1 MTYDNILY
9 DTDGRVATV
18 TLNRPEKLN
27 ALSNELR
34 GEMFHALK
42 AAEADSSIGVIII
55 KGAGRAF
62 SAGYDLQ
69 PSPDPDHPHTNQWT
83 GLPDTGTTH
92 PQHYDWSRH
101 AVMGNFIIWE
111 LAKPVIG
118 QIHGYCLAGATELAS
133 ACDLRIAAEDTYFAL
148 PEVDLG
154 VPVRWGGVPR
164 LVRELGPSLARE
176 LMLTCRPFTAHEAK
190 DAGFLTKVIPPEE
203 LDDAVR
209 ELADTLCDKPG
220 QPLRAVKRSIAEAV
234 EAMTPARAGL

>member
-1 MTYDNILY
+1 MDEVSISYRGDFQ
-9 DTDGRVATV
+9 ATITIERPE
-18 TLNRPEKLN
+18 TLNSLAASTLT
-27 ALSNELR
+27 ALSR
-34 GEMFHALK
+34 A
-42 AAEADSSIGVIII
+42 AAEVSARRDSLKVVLLEGR
-55 KGAGRAF
+55 GRAF
-62 SAGYDLQ
+62 SSGLDLRMLE
-69 PSPDPDHPHTNQWT
+69 PDC
-83 GLPDTGTTH
+83 GV
-92 PQHYDWSRH
+92 
-101 AVMGNFIIWE
+101 AVREIVRG
-111 LAKPVIG
+111 G
-118 QIHGYCLAGATELAS
+118 QTVMEAFDAIPAVTVAVLKGAVVGGGVVLAS

-190 DAGFLTKVIPPEE
+190 DAGFLTKVIPPED

>member
-1 MTYDNILY
+1 MSYDNILY

-42 AAEADSSIGVIII
+42 EAEADSSVGVVII

-69 PSPDPDHPHTNQWT
+69 PSPDPNHPHTNDWT

-133 ACDLRIAAEDTYFAL
+133 ACDLRIIADDCQVGYPLSAPWA
-148 PEVDLG
+148 
-154 VPVRWGGVPR
+154 RWTPCGRPGTCPRPR
-164 LVRELGPSLARE
+164 LASSPTSATRTQAPTCTAGAGPTTRSRLTTSTNSRWSSLSAWA
-176 LMLTCRPFTAHEAK
+176 TSTTIC
-190 DAGFLTKVIPPEE
+190 
-203 LDDAVR
+203 
-209 ELADTLCDKPG
+209 
-220 QPLRAVKRSIAEAV
+220 
-234 EAMTPARAGL
+234 

>member
-1 MTYDNILY
+1 MDEVSISYRGDFQ
-9 DTDGRVATV
+9 ATITIERPD
-18 TLNRPEKLN
+18 TLNSLAASTLT
-27 ALSNELR
+27 ALAR
-34 GEMFHALK
+34 A
-42 AAEADSSIGVIII
+42 AAEVSARRDPLKVVLLEGR
-55 KGAGRAF
+55 GRAF
-62 SAGYDLQ
+62 SSGLDLRMLE
-69 PSPDPDHPHTNQWT
+69 PDC
-83 GLPDTGTTH
+83 GV
-92 PQHYDWSRH
+92 
-101 AVMGNFIIWE
+101 AVREIVRG
-111 LAKPVIG
+111 G
-118 QIHGYCLAGATELAS
+118 QTVMEAFDAIPAVTVAVLKGAVVGGGVVLAS

-190 DAGFLTKVIPPEE
+190 EAGFLTKVIPPGE

-209 ELADTLCDKPG
+209 ELADTLCEKPG